1 MGYKDMNTLAKD
13 TVNTVE
19 EIMGKYEGYRRAHA
33 RGQVYEAKFT
43 PAKAGLNYSSSP
55 LFQHTELKTIVRF
68 SHSSPDP
75 TMADALSPIKGMAVK
90 FLLPDGNEVNM
101 AGATVPIFVAKEPE
115 AFLEMLRIGRSLKKG
130 KPRLSKMV
138 KLIRKYPE
146 SRAAL
151 KLYRKIEA
159 PKSFAYGNYY
169 SIHAF
174 YLVSKDKKRTPVK
187 FTWEPAN
194 EERKGKATYNT
205 MEEEFNSRLESGQ
218 VKFNLTVQLGEKED
232 PCDNPTI
239 EWPKKRV
246 KINMGHLVIQKKLL
260 NQEEDFL
267 FDPTLT
273 GEGIECSEDK
283 ILKFRKQIYSV
294 SHGKRKIQK

>member
-1 MGYKDMNTLAKD
+1 MKSKDKDILAKE
-13 TVNTVE
+13 TINTVE
-19 EIMGKYEGYRRAHA
+19 EIMGKYRGYRRAHA
-33 RGQVYEAKFT
+33 RGHVYEALFT
-43 PAKAGLNYSSSP
+43 PTNAGSHYSSSA
-55 LFQHTELKTIVRF
+55 LFQNSETKAIVRY

-90 FLLPDGNEVNM
+90 FLLPDGNEINM

-115 AFLEMLRIGRSLKKG
+115 AFLEMLRIGRSMKKG

-138 KLIRKYPE
+138 KLIRNYPE

-159 PKSFAYGNYY
+159 PKSFANGNYY

-174 YLVSKDKKRTPVK
+174 YLVNKDEKRTPVK
-187 FTWEPAN
+187 FIWEPAD
-194 EERKGKATYNT
+194 EKGITKTKHNT
-205 MEEEFNSRLESGQ
+205 MEEEFDRRLTDEQ
-218 VKFNLTVQLGEKED
+218 VKFNLAVQLGEERD

-246 KINMGHLVIQKKLL
+246 KINVGHLIIQKKLL

-273 GEGIECSEDK
+273 GNGIECSEDK
-283 ILKFRKQIYSV
+283 ILRFRKQIYSV
-294 SHGKRKIQK
+294 SHERRKKQE